1 MGLKPKKRGASVT
14 NSQDKFKSEIREA
27 LLSEKDI
34 PKDDL
39 ISFLIM
45 LSISKGKQKEVIS
58 YVREN
63 VGSLGELL
71 SFSAQ
76 DWRNFPEQNISFFV
90 LLQLLREIGLRFN
103 RAALPEGDLLQ
114 EERRLLDYLI
124 TQMARETVEQFRI
137 IFLNRKNQLICDE
150 VQGKGT
156 INHTPV
162 YPREVARRCLELKA
176 SSIIM
181 AHNHPSG
188 QTSPSEGD
196 VIMTQNVQA
205 ALSVLKVRIADH
217 YIITRTAQISFRS
230 LGLL

>member
-1 MGLKPKKRGASVT
+1 MVSKDTLQHDVIKLLLQEKHVEKNDVFYFLVTLSTSNKKE
-14 NSQDKFKSEIREA
+14 QDH
-27 LLSEKDI
+27 LLSY
-34 PKDDL
+34 L
-39 ISFLIM
+39 
-45 LSISKGKQKEVIS
+45 KENIL
-58 YVREN
+58 
-63 VGSLGELL
+63 SLGELL
-71 SFSAQ
+71 SLAPQ
-76 DWRNFPEQNISFFV
+76 EWANFPEKNMSFFSM
-90 LLQLLREIGLRFN
+90 LRLLREIALRFN

-137 IFLNRKNQLICDE
+137 IFLNKKNQLICDE

-196 VIMTQNVQA
+196 VVMTQNVQE
-205 ALSVLKVRIADH
+205 ALAVLKVRVADH